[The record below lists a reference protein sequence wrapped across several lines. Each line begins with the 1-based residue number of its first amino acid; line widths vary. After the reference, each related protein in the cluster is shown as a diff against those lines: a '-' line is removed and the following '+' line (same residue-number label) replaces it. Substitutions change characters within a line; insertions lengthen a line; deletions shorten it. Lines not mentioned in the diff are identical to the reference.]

1 MKIGDHV
8 HIGAGTVVEAATIGN
23 NVEIGKNCV
32 IVRPSPSASFSH
44 PGLGLSPFLPVSA
57 VHCNRLSERLGRG
70 MPMYVGARKPFE
82 HSFQSVSIPL
92 YLRSGR
98 MMSTDIGH

>member
-32 IVRPSPSASFSH
+32 IVRSRSPTTFLTLSSGAASVAPVSRKRPAGFAGGVGHGRRSALIQANPLNIPSKA
-44 PGLGLSPFLPVSA
+44 LPFL
-57 VHCNRLSERLGRG
+57 
-70 MPMYVGARKPFE
+70 
-82 HSFQSVSIPL
+82 
-92 YLRSGR
+92 
-98 MMSTDIGH
+98 STSTTIE